1 MQRIILKTDK
11 NKVEVVSILK
21 LNTESWHKD
30 GSTIPLEGK
39 IDDDGNF
46 SLKPAWDESVYR
58 QEDAGIRFIGQISE
72 ENKLTVI
79 HIKLKIQ
86 PSLLVFYILLLSFG
100 IAMSVY
106 TCFTSSVVGAKR
118 FLIFIPCIVVAVVF
132 AIKYYYTYKRVKN
145 KTLELIKILVS

>member
-1 MQRIILKTDK
+1 MQTVVIKSNKSKSEVISALKA
-11 NKVEVVSILK
+11 NSEV
-21 LNTESWHKD
+21 WHKD

-79 HIKLKIQ
+79 HVKLKIQ
-86 PSLLVFYILLLSFG
+86 PSHLVFYILLLSFG

-106 TCFTSSVVGAKR
+106 ICFTSSVVGAKR

-132 AIKYYYTYKRVKN
+132 AIKYYCKEQN
-145 KTLELIKILVS
+145 IGND